1 MEAAV
6 NRVRALERTPAGGWG
21 PEQKL
26 TLDEALALFTKNAAE
41 AVGLDEAGRLEPGML
56 ADFLLLEDDPWEMD
70 PEKLGNV
77 RVWRTYRGGE
87 LLFERVR

>member
-1 MEAAV
+1 MAKFLGNHIFEGKQ
-6 NRVRALERTPAGGWG
+6 RRRLGGI
-21 PEQKL
+21 P
-26 TLDEALALFTKNAAE
+26 DLATKNAAE

-87 LLFERVR
+87 LLFERTR